1 MRLFIIIFFFILIFP
16 SFSIFCLFFIPSIY
30 CFNLN
35 DCIPMSPSDDMP
47 TFGRLSPLAI
57 TLIKPTLTH
66 HPSIDDRCTNSRYFH
81 FVSTHT
87 IITYLY
93 GVLAITVFENILYVL
108 LTCTTYLF
116 DYYLRNRYYS
126 ITLSIH
132 ANSI

>member
-16 SFSIFCLFFIPSIY
+16 SFSIFYLFFIPSIY

-66 HPSIDDRCTNSRYFH
+66 HPSIDDRCTDSRYFH
-81 FVSTHT
+81 FVSIHT

-93 GVLAITVFENILYVL
+93 GVFAIAVFENILSDVL
-108 LTCTTYLF
+108 FNLSYTCLV
-116 DYYLRNRYYS
+116 L
-126 ITLSIH
+126 IL
-132 ANSI
+132 